1 MSSPISQFAYGVAS
15 GDPYAS
21 SVILWTRITPPASP
35 ADAIEVRWQVASS
48 PDFSPGSLKGS
59 GVFSTTAA
67 RDWTVKVEAAGLS
80 ADTPYFYRFLVGDAV
95 SPVGQTKT
103 LPVGSDPVRLA
114 VFSCA
119 NYPAAERFDAYA
131 RAAAINTLQPYDAW
145 VHLGDYIYEYGPGG
159 YGSAE
164 GASASRGFLPNRE
177 IISLDDYRQRYAQYH
192 TDSGLQALRAAAPL
206 IAIWDDHETANN
218 SWEGGAEN
226 HQSASDG
233 DWIIRRDAAL
243 KAYYEWMPIREPG
256 QRQAS
261 DGASALTPLS
271 QGYRS
276 FNFGDVLALHVLETR
291 LTARDQ
297 QLAYPDA
304 NAIQTRVA
312 AILADPALIAS
323 YASKAGI
330 AAPTGAAALPGFASA
345 LTPLVTQEL
354 VLATVQKAWG
364 DPSRDLL
371 GDTQMA
377 WLQQRMASSNAAW
390 QVLGQQVLM
399 QSMALPAEL
408 LLNPGN
414 PALLDKYAA
423 PLQKLATGTPLAS
436 LSAAEQALFAEAG
449 KIPYNLD
456 AWDGYG
462 VDRET
467 ILQTALSLGKRL
479 ISLAGDTHNAWAGVL
494 DTMSASAQPA
504 GTVAGVEL
512 ATPGVTSPGLER
524 YLPAADAYIRATYP
538 AVDGLDGLFTG
549 YINGLKYA
557 DTNHRGFLDLTV
569 SKEQAVGAFQFIDGV
584 NPLTGLPRWTSESVI
599 ATADFNLRPQ
609 PEVTPQIN
617 WQPGWKEL
625 DLIFGLALTNT
636 GESLQL
642 DPADFATLP
651 RQGVQLADLTVF
663 GSAAGDRIFAGIGS
677 RVDGAGGE
685 DELFTIDS
693 FGSNL
698 LVGGGGSD
706 RFFLR
711 PVNDTVVGGT
721 LFEAAAS
728 LPLPPLTALADR
740 ERDTFLIDTSEPAP
754 TTPLQILDFELGY
767 DQLLIDGLAP
777 TGDWA
782 TVRSQLEKLN
792 VRINASPS
800 LSSRPPTISLFPGEK
815 QALELS
821 SLASDA
827 DGDTLKLLR
836 LSGPNWIT
844 LSGTTLT
851 VAAPS
856 NLNANALE
864 SVELVL
870 AFSDGRA
877 LSDFRPLLQLV
888 DKPVYTPGPTTTNDL
903 NLGSTANGYGLK
915 LADGVPI
922 PVTYSG
928 GNASTNNPGRGWSG
942 YAATPTNTGYAFFWR
957 NSGSQKVARWNLNAR
972 GVYESG
978 YYLSGSLVALEE
990 ASLGLDLDGD
1000 GYTSGANTINGLNL
1014 GRTARGYALRS
1025 GSDAPVQVT
1034 YPAGD
1039 ASASNPGNAW
1049 IAVTAAPSPNGTSLY
1064 WRNSISQQTAL
1075 WQLDPS
1081 GVYQSGLLLSP
1092 SQLLTEEANL
1102 NFDLNADGAIAVSLG
1117 IAVSPDS
1124 TPQGYVLLRAGQS
1137 PLPVVYPGGNASPS
1151 NPGNGWSA
1159 SAVAASGSG
1168 FSLFWRNNPTN
1179 QTARWTLNA
1188 AGVYESGELLT
1199 SDQLFA
1205 EEARLKRDLNADGF
1219 LAGPSTNNGLNLGT
1233 TAQGYALQTASGA
1246 IVQVSWSGGNASANN
1261 PGNGWTATS
1270 AAPSAT
1276 GSTLYWSNSA
1286 SQQLARWSLDASGA
1300 YQTGSFLS
1308 SDQLYSEETSLN
1320 ADLNA
1325 DSIIGPAFSP
1335 IESQGNT
1342 TLLRRNDG
1350 KAFVQVGGD
1359 RVAVASPFNL
1369 GTEDP
1374 SGEWLMLA
1382 AETVDGIN
1390 QILWRNNVANY
1401 LHLWSLDAAW
1411 SWQSSSG
1418 SISPLSPAALG
1429 LEASFQVD
1437 LNRNGVIG

>member
-21 SVILWTRITPPASP
+21 SVILWTRISPPANP
-35 ADAIEVRWQVASS
+35 ADSIEVRWQIASS
-48 PDFSPGSLKGS
+48 PDFTAGSLKGS

-80 ADTPYFYRFLVGDAV
+80 ADTPYYYRFLVGDVV

-131 RAAAINTLQPYDAW
+131 RAAAINSFHPYDAW

-164 GASASRGFLPNRE
+164 GAAGNRGFLPNRE

-192 TDSGLQALRAAAPL
+192 TDSGLLVLRAAAPL

-218 SWEGGAEN
+218 SWEAGAEN
-226 HQSASDG
+226 HQSASEG
-233 DWIIRRDAAL
+233 DWITRRDAAL
-243 KAYYEWMPIREPG
+243 KAYYEWMPIREPD

-304 NAIQTRVA
+304 NAIQTRIA
-312 AILADPALIAS
+312 AILADPALTAS
-323 YASKAGI
+323 YANKAGI
-330 AAPTGAAALPGFASA
+330 APPTGAAAIPGFASA
-345 LTPLVTQEL
+345 LAPLVTQEL

-436 LSAAEQALFAEAG
+436 LSGAEQALFAEAG

-504 GTVAGVEL
+504 VTVAGVEL

-524 YLPAADAYIRATYP
+524 YLPTADAYIRATYP

-569 SKEQAVGAFQFIDGV
+569 SKEQAVGTFQFMDGT

-599 ATADFNLRPQ
+599 ASADLNLSPQ

-617 WQPGWKEL
+617 WQPGWTEL
-625 DLIFGLALTNT
+625 DLIFGLASTST
-636 GESLQL
+636 GELLQQ

-651 RQGVQLADLTVF
+651 RQGVQLADVTVH
-663 GSAAGDRIFAGIGS
+663 GSAGGDRIFAGIGS
-677 RVDGAGGE
+677 HVDGAGGE

-693 FGSNL
+693 FGGNL

-721 LFEAAAS
+721 LIEAAGS
-728 LPLPPLTALADR
+728 LPLAPLTALADR
-740 ERDTFLIDTSEPAP
+740 ERDTFLIDASEAGT

-782 TVRSQLEKLN
+782 TVRSQLEGLN
-792 VRINASPS
+792 VRINAAPS
-800 LSSRPPTISLFPGEK
+800 LGSRPLTINLFPGEK

-827 DGDTLKLLR
+827 DGDSLNLVR
-836 LSGPNWIT
+836 LSGPDWIT

-856 NLNANALE
+856 NLDANALA

-877 LSDFRPLLQLV
+877 LSDFRPLLNFV
-888 DKPVYTPGPTTTNDL
+888 DKPVYTPGPNTTNGV
-903 NLGSTANGYGLK
+903 NFGFTPNGYALK
-915 LADGVPI
+915 SGDGIPI
-922 PVTYSG
+922 SVTYSG
-928 GNASTNNPGRGWSG
+928 GNASANNPGKGWSG
-942 YAATPTNTGYAFFWR
+942 FAATPTSTGYAFFWR
-957 NSGSQKVARWNLNAR
+957 NNGSQQVARWNLNAG

-978 YYLSGSLVALEE
+978 YYLSASLVALEE

-1000 GYTSGANTINGLNL
+1000 GYIYGANTTNGFNL
-1014 GRTARGYALRS
+1014 GQTARGYALRS
-1025 GSDAPVQVT
+1025 ASDAPVQVT
-1034 YPAGD
+1034 YSAGD

-1049 IAVTAAPSPNGTSLY
+1049 IAVAAAPSPNGASLY
-1064 WRNSISQQTAL
+1064 WRNNISQQTAR
-1075 WQLDPS
+1075 WELDAS
-1081 GVYQSGLLLSP
+1081 GVYQTGLLLLP
-1092 SQLLTEEANL
+1092 SQLFTEEANL
-1102 NFDLNADGAIAVSLG
+1102 NFDLNDDGAVAVSLG
-1117 IAVSPDS
+1117 S
-1124 TPQGYVLLRAGQS
+1124 TPQGYVLLRAGES
-1137 PLPVVYPGGNASPS
+1137 PLPVVYPGSNASPS

-1159 SAVAASGSG
+1159 STVAASGSG
-1168 FSLFWRNNPTN
+1168 FSLFWRNNATN

-1188 AGVYESGELLT
+1188 SGVYESGDMLT
-1199 SDQLFA
+1199 PGQLFG

-1219 LAGPSTNNGLNLGT
+1219 LSGSSTINDLNLGV
-1233 TAQGYALQTASGA
+1233 TALGYALQTAAGTTVS
-1246 IVQVSWSGGNASANN
+1246 VSWSGGNASANN
-1261 PGNGWTATS
+1261 PGNGWIATAV
-1270 AAPSAT
+1270 APSTT

-1335 IESQGNT
+1335 IESQGNI

-1369 GTEDP
+1369 GTEDS
-1374 SGEWLMLA
+1374 SGEWQMLA
-1382 AETVDGIN
+1382 AETVDGKN
-1390 QILWRNNVANY
+1390 QILWRNNIANY

-1411 SWQSSSG
+1411 TWQSSSG
-1418 SISPLSPAALG
+1418 SINPFSSAALG
-1429 LEASFQVD
+1429 LETSFLVD